1 MVRAMTRSVGFKV
14 AIGAGIL
21 VVLLVVVGVVV
32 LVIGSSA
39 SCACAIPPNDE
50 DAIATAQEYVA
61 GVDEDPEA
69 LLAEEAEAPTA
80 EQIEQLSVLD
90 HPDTTWTVLVTERP
104 EDGYGR
110 SPGVRLVAGIAPE
123 GETGALVVHTETD
136 YEQGTVDPDVEAR
149 DIEAVIARSGE
160 YPIFGELNVGM
171 SDDVRGQL
179 AVVDLTDGRIPL
191 SVTGHGGAWAYIGAE
206 PLVEEQYRYVRGGH
220 RSDGTWW
227 YGADWFSPSDPVTED
242 D

>member
-1 MVRAMTRSVGFKV
+1 MARSVGFKV
-14 AIGAGIL
+14 AIGSGIL

-39 SCACAIPPNDE
+39 SCACAIPDSEE

-61 GVDEDPEA
+61 GVEEDPAA
-69 LLAEEAEAPTA
+69 LLAEDAQAPTV
-80 EQIEQLSVLD
+80 EQVEQLSVLD
-90 HPDTTWTVLVTERP
+90 DPETTWAVLVTERP
-104 EDGYGR
+104 DGGYGR
-110 SPGVRLVAGIAPE
+110 SPAERLVVGIAPE
-123 GETGALVVHTETD
+123 GEVAALVVYTETD

-149 DIEAVIARSGE
+149 ETDPVIARSGE

-171 SDDVRGQL
+171 SEDVRGRL
-179 AVVDLTDGRIPL
+179 AVVAPTEEPIPL
-191 SVTGHGGAWAYIGAE
+191 SVTGSGGAWAYVGAE
-206 PLVEEQYRYVRGGH
+206 PLQEEEYRYVRGGH

-227 YGADWFSPSDPVTED
+227 FGAGWFSPSDPVTED